1 MTSRLVNNECAVTH
15 ADCSICGGLCR
26 QFDILFPKN
35 VLSNEFLLVF
45 CYSRPHIQYTTV
57 QRFIVTLPSCTLKPD
72 DHSICISAMFAHKQ
86 IHLTRR
92 VKGLYVAA
100 ISSVNQSMKSSNR
113 QYLMK
118 SNSKLSLRT
127 RIFVSKSSI
136 LRPVATIF
144 PQYATCRF
152 PHGIT

>member
-1 MTSRLVNNECAVTH
+1 M
-15 ADCSICGGLCR
+15 
-26 QFDILFPKN
+26 
-35 VLSNEFLLVF
+35 
-45 CYSRPHIQYTTV
+45 
-57 QRFIVTLPSCTLKPD
+57 LPSCTLKPD
-72 DHSICISAMFAHKQ
+72 DHSICISAMFVHKQ

-92 VKGLYVAA
+92 VKGLYAAA

-136 LRPVATIF
+136 LRPAATIF

-152 PHGIT
+152 PHGISQHRERKHGLPTDFLIDLSGFKRELVGLVGVFGWFKIRRTGS

>member
-1 MTSRLVNNECAVTH
+1 MLIVQYVEVYAVSLIHYFLKMSCLMSSYSFSVTRGPTYSTLQ
-15 ADCSICGGLCR
+15 CKGSLLC
-26 QFDILFPKN
+26 
-35 VLSNEFLLVF
+35 FLP
-45 CYSRPHIQYTTV
+45 R
-57 QRFIVTLPSCTLKPD
+57 TLKPD

-136 LRPVATIF
+136 LRPAATIF

>member
-1 MTSRLVNNECAVTH
+1 MTSHLVNNECAVTH

-26 QFDILFPKN
+26 QFDILFPKS

-45 CYSRPHIQYTTV
+45 CYLRPHIQYTTV
-57 QRFIVTLPSCTLKPD
+57 QRFIVMLPSCTLKPD
-72 DHSICISAMFAHKQ
+72 EHSICISAMFAHKQ
-86 IHLTRR
+86 IHLTR

-136 LRPVATIF
+136 LRPAATIF

-152 PHGIT
+152 PHGI

>member
-1 MTSRLVNNECAVTH
+1 M
-15 ADCSICGGLCR
+15 
-26 QFDILFPKN
+26 
-35 VLSNEFLLVF
+35 
-45 CYSRPHIQYTTV
+45 
-57 QRFIVTLPSCTLKPD
+57 LPSCTLKPD

-100 ISSVNQSMKSSNR
+100 ISSVNQSMKSSKR

-136 LRPVATIF
+136 LRPAATIF
-144 PQYATCRF
+144 PQYATCSISAWNYLAQRTRK
-152 PHGIT
+152 HGSPTDFLIDLSGFKRQLVGLVGMFGWFKIRRNGS

>member
-1 MTSRLVNNECAVTH
+1 MLIVQYVEVYAVSLIYYFLKVS
-15 ADCSICGGLCR
+15 CLMS
-26 QFDILFPKN
+26 
-35 VLSNEFLLVF
+35 SYSFLLPEA
-45 CYSRPHIQYTTV
+45 PHIVHITV
-57 QRFIVTLPSCTLKPD
+57 QRFIVMLPSCTLKPD

-86 IHLTRR
+86 IHLTR

-100 ISSVNQSMKSSNR
+100 ISSVDQSMKSSNR

-136 LRPVATIF
+136 LRPAATIF